1 MSEKNKNKKFN
12 TAFLVLFFP
21 VCALFLYTLY
31 LVIRR
36 PDVIHTF
43 WLLLMSV
50 LIILNFFWMQTG
62 FFEDRND
69 LKRRIAEW
77 DKRRREA
84 MQMRVPFNEPKPVKS
99 KKLTPVISVVFA
111 IFIGVYF
118 FSFLP
123 LKIIDSAVPKG
134 RLIYKYDIAKL
145 KDKNGAKYGFLPD
158 SVPKD
163 AEDAKWVVFPSIMQG
178 DGYEVLSFYIDNG
191 YIEREVN
198 EKCAGI
204 TAQSAWNLPVLNFL
218 TDEQLDNAQWFPM
231 HDEGEN
237 HRHTWGI
244 VADPGSNFIAYFVQ

>member
-69 LKRRIAEW
+69 LNRRIAEW

-84 MQMRVPFNEPKPVKS
+84 IHGESLRIRDCILSHILYS
-99 KKLTPVISVVFA
+99 KKNGPLTQTP
-111 IFIGVYF
+111 GQ
-118 FSFLP
+118 
-123 LKIIDSAVPKG
+123 
-134 RLIYKYDIAKL
+134 
-145 KDKNGAKYGFLPD
+145 NG
-158 SVPKD
+158 
-163 AEDAKWVVFPSIMQG
+163 E
-178 DGYEVLSFYIDNG
+178 GYENIF
-191 YIEREVN
+191 
-198 EKCAGI
+198 A
-204 TAQSAWNLPVLNFL
+204 
-218 TDEQLDNAQWFPM
+218 
-231 HDEGEN
+231 
-237 HRHTWGI
+237 
-244 VADPGSNFIAYFVQ
+244 